1 MGRGWFGLAAGG
13 LVVLGGS
20 AWAQGQRIRLDY
32 QRAPGAE
39 ACPEADAW
47 RDAVVSKIEG
57 AADPFSETGPRVLR
71 VTMERR
77 GVGYR
82 AAFEVFDASGRSM
95 GAQEHTAATCPE
107 AARALAVGASL
118 LFVARPAPPPP
129 PTPPTT
135 APPLPAPLPPPA
147 PPVRRW
153 RMQVGA
159 GAGAA
164 AGFSPFIAPSF
175 AGFVGVRFPLR
186 EGDAAPAFA
195 LSVEGRG
202 DLESSGS
209 SIAGPGGQTAQVRA
223 AFAGGT
229 LAPCMHAGRWFLGCV
244 LLTVGQVRST
254 LGPDATPEGRAAVF
268 VGLGGRAGVEF
279 PILRGQPALAVRV
292 ALDGWFSLARP
303 EVQIAGEPVWTAPQ
317 GAGTLG
323 AYLVTLF

>member
-1 MGRGWFGLAAGG
+1 M
-13 LVVLGGS
+13 
-20 AWAQGQRIRLDY
+20 RLDY

-39 ACPEADAW
+39 ACPDADTW

-57 AADPFSETGPRVLR
+57 AADPFSEAGPQVLR
-71 VTMERR
+71 VSMDRR

-82 AAFEVFDASGRSM
+82 AAFEVVDALGRPM

-107 AARALAVGASL
+107 AARALALGASL
-118 LFVARPAPPPP
+118 LFVARPAAPPPP
-129 PTPPTT
+129 PQTT
-135 APPLPAPLPPPA
+135 APPLPPPPA
-147 PPVRRW
+147 PQPPQTTPARRW
-153 RMQVGA
+153 RVQVGA

-175 AGFVGVRFPLR
+175 AGFAGLRFPLR
-186 EGDAAPAFA
+186 EGDDAPAFA
-195 LSVEGRG
+195 ISIEGRG
-202 DLESSGS
+202 DLESSGGS
-209 SIAGPGGQTAQVRA
+209 VVGPDGQTAQVRA

-229 LAPCMHAGRWFLGCV
+229 LAPCIHASRWFLGCV

-254 LGPDATPEGRAAVF
+254 LGPDATPETRGAVF
-268 VGLGGRAGVEF
+268 VGLGGRAGLEI
-279 PILRGQPALAVRV
+279 PILRGPPAFAVRV